1 MSITRS
7 QVGELLENLKAL
19 PAINKSD
26 QKLSKQMAVNLMALE
41 IRALQK
47 RGYDFEHIAQLL
59 TSRGLS
65 ISVATLRNYLQRA
78 QNRKAKRPAKT
89 DVSGLQKEE

>member
-7 QVGELLENLKAL
+7 EVGALIDHLKSL
-19 PAINKSD
+19 PVINKSD
-26 QKLSKQMAVNLMALE
+26 QKLSKQMAVKIMALE

-47 RGYDFEHIAQLL
+47 RGYDFDQIAQLL

-65 ISVATLRNYLQRA
+65 ISIATLRNYLQRA
-78 QNRKAKRPAKT
+78 QNRKSKRPAKT
-89 DVSGLQKEE
+89 SVSEPQNWE

>member
-1 MSITRS
+1 MSITKS
-7 QVGELLENLKAL
+7 EVMALIDQFKAL
-19 PAINKSD
+19 PIINESD
-26 QKLSKQMAVNLMALE
+26 KKLSKQMAVKIMALE

-47 RGYDFEHIAQLL
+47 RGYDFEQIAQLL

-89 DVSGLQKEE
+89 NVSGMQK